1 MSPHDRYTRCERL
14 SPRCHLKRPVRPRRH
29 QARPCTRIT
38 RRRRPYRHRGE
49 CLNNSAGWIGGPE
62 PALNQATMNARS
74 GAHCRES
81 CARCCGVGPVSRST
95 MRRWRRWHGC
105 ARRCEVT
112 WVSNC
117 AGTLQAERWTL
128 CTPEPLRCWII
139 RWCPIPDRRR
149 PIPCPGSD
157 AYVSLSAGS
166 PRSDRAPIVPAIASV
181 QWPRLGASSR
191 LLRGPAHR

>member
-1 MSPHDRYTRCERL
+1 MSPQA
-14 SPRCHLKRPVRPRRH
+14 PGPPRRH

-62 PALNQATMNARS
+62 PALNQATKNARP

-81 CARCCGVGPVSRST
+81 CSRCCGAGLVSRST

-117 AGTLQAERWTL
+117 AGTLQPERCTL
-128 CTPEPLRCWII
+128 GTPEPLRCWII
-139 RWCPIPDRRR
+139 RWCRYWTGGGRSRGPR
-149 PIPCPGSD
+149 SD
-157 AYVSLSAGS
+157 AYVSPSAGS

-181 QWPRLGASSR
+181 QWPRPGASSR
-191 LLRGPAHR
+191 LLRGPAHRSHV

>member
-81 CARCCGVGPVSRST
+81 CARCCGACLVSRST

-105 ARRCEVT
+105 ARRCAVT

-139 RWCPIPDRRR
+139 RWCRYRT
-149 PIPCPGSD
+149 G
-157 AYVSLSAGS
+157 GG
-166 PRSDRAPIVPAIASV
+166 RSRAPVLTLTCRCLPV
-181 QWPRLGASSR
+181 HLGQIER
-191 LLRGPAHR
+191 Q